1 MDKLDKDNL
10 DKDKLDKV
18 KLHRPADGAVVA
30 AGTIVSEVA
39 AGTIIPVVAAAATA
53 MAVSAT
59 EVREEDKKATG
70 IVVRALRPVRERA
83 PMVRPPGLR
92 SPTSRPGASK
102 PHLFPSPRTT
112 KYLINNVISLFS
124 APQRN

>member
-18 KLHRPADGAVVA
+18 KLHRPVDGAVGA
-30 AGTIVSEVA
+30 AGMMVPEA
-39 AGTIIPVVAAAATA
+39 VAAATET
-53 MAVSAT
+53 AVSVT

-70 IVVRALRPVRERA
+70 IAVRALRPVRERA